1 MKPAVFKQRSAL
13 QLSYELPHYVYA
25 SAVYPLRS
33 HNGSRIIIYGHEE
46 GIRVI
51 WYGGR
56 SFRQPTTTHNPA
68 KVNGTSRDEPMVID
82 LSDDDEPEAPAAEPV
97 ELEEEDDEVEPAEPY
112 QNVLRYIDIELGT
125 SATRLA
131 VPHISRSQAGA
142 FSESHASIL
151 SNHLVVAV
159 ACADLT
165 IRLISLPLAPPA
177 KSSDDSSTWE
187 WQVVQIP
194 SSSGHQE
201 FITSISI
208 TDFAEGYDEDGGGDS
223 SKSRSRSGP
232 RAASKSVKSRAGVE
246 WSFLV
251 ASTSCTGS
259 GLLLVHR
266 IPLTDQNAFDQSPEA
281 LFPTQRQLL
290 RSPLSA
296 CRLSFNPCSH
306 PADRASNILIT
317 LPDSGCVKVYQVMP
331 TSTHARGRRASG
343 ATIDST
349 TSSGGSIRGSSK
361 QQGKFLVTLYSDFLP
376 PNEGEPF
383 GRRKRP
389 LDASWVLGGRAILVL
404 FDNGDFGVW
413 DLEAAGPPSATQT
426 QNLVKGQ
433 SSVAGVQGGAQARLT
448 IKGSLKSSAITSMTL
463 KADNFDTTALEPMT
477 PHTRRTRSDRLFEG
491 RDIDS
496 RTESGNEVVSRGNI
510 SVTELP
516 QTSAT
521 QSSKFPDESVLLSYG
536 DTSFHLP
543 SLQTYWRTEVSGRGT
558 FGTSSASKPN
568 SLPPLRLS
576 GQHIKYLSQ
585 FPVEEADVTLNGASK
600 SPDFLATTEHTLIL
614 LLRPL
619 TEESAPEAEHKRS
632 LLAHVPGTS
641 ANANEL
647 LLQRGELGIDGLDSM
662 LNDMTNGNTR
672 NFTKSV
678 GFDANDGMDVDMR
691 ASIGTP
697 TPKLRERLRSVRG
710 ARKPGTAAFRPGQSK
725 VRLFS

>member
-1 MKPAVFKQRSAL
+1 MKPAVFKQRSHL
-13 QLSYELPHYVYA
+13 QLSYELPHYVYT

-33 HNGSRIIIYGHEE
+33 RNGSRIIIYGHEE
-46 GIRVI
+46 GIRII

-56 SFRQPTTTHNPA
+56 SFRQPTVTHDSA
-68 KVNGTSRDEPMVID
+68 KVNGTSRNEPMVID
-82 LSDDDEPEAPAAEPV
+82 LSDDDEPVAPAV
-97 ELEEEDDEVEPAEPY
+97 EAVEFEEEEDEAEPAEPY
-112 QNVLRYIDIELGT
+112 RHVLRYIDIELGT

-131 VPHISRSQAGA
+131 VPHISLAQAGA
-142 FSESHASIL
+142 FSESHATIL

-177 KSSDDSSTWE
+177 KSSDDPSTWGM
-187 WQVVQIP
+187 QVVQIP
-194 SSSGHQE
+194 SSSGHQD
-201 FITSISI
+201 FITSISV
-208 TDFAEGYDEDGGGDS
+208 TDFVEGRDEEAGGDS
-223 SKSRSRSGP
+223 SKSRSRSGA
-232 RAASKSVKSRAGVE
+232 RVASKSAKTRAGVE

-259 GLLLVHR
+259 GLMLVHR
-266 IPLTDQNAFDQSPEA
+266 IPLIDQNTFDQSHEA
-281 LFPTQRQLL
+281 LFPAQRQLL

-296 CRLSFNPCSH
+296 CRLSFNPSSH
-306 PADRASNILIT
+306 PADRTSNLLIT
-317 LPDSGCVKVYQVMP
+317 LPDSGCVKVYQVVP
-331 TSTHARGRRASG
+331 PSTHARGRRASG
-343 ATIDST
+343 ATIDSA
-349 TSSGGSIRGSSK
+349 TSSGGSIRGSSN

-389 LDASWVLGGRAILVL
+389 LDASWVLGGRAILAL

-448 IKGSLKSSAITSMTL
+448 IKGSLMSSTITSMKA
-463 KADNFDTTALEPMT
+463 KADTSDTTALEPMT

-491 RDIDS
+491 RETDS
-496 RTESGNEVVSRGNI
+496 MTEPGSAIVSRGNI

-521 QSSKFPDESVLLSYG
+521 QLSKFPDESVLLSYG
-536 DTSFHLP
+536 DSSFHLP
-543 SLQTYWRTEVSGRGT
+543 SLQTYWRTQVSGRGT
-558 FGTSSASKPN
+558 FGTSGASKPN

-576 GQHIKYLSQ
+576 GQHIKYLSE
-585 FPVEEADVTLNGASK
+585 FPVEEADITPNGAFRT
-600 SPDFLATTEHTLIL
+600 PDLLATTEQTLLL

-619 TEESAPEAEHKRS
+619 TEESAPEAEHKHS
-632 LLAHVPGTS
+632 LIARVPGAS
-641 ANANEL
+641 ANVNEL
-647 LLQRGELGIDGLDSM
+647 LLQRGELGIDGLENM
-662 LNDMTNGNTR
+662 LNDMANGNAR
-672 NFTKSV
+672 NFGKSV
-678 GFDANDGMDVDMR
+678 GFDVDSMDVDMR

-697 TPKLRERLRSVRG
+697 TPKLTGRLRSVRG
-710 ARKPGTAAFRPGQSK
+710 AGKPGGAAFRPGQSK